1 MTLSHYDAVIV
12 GAGPNGLA
20 AAITLARAG
29 YSVVVFEGHETP
41 GGGTRS
47 LELTLP
53 GYIHDVCS
61 AIHPMGIGSPF
72 FRSLPL
78 EQYGLEWIQPDIPLA
93 HPLPDGTAAV
103 LYRDIYATASSLGE
117 DSASYQ
123 KLIRPYAEDWDR
135 LADGL
140 LGPLRPGFQAA
151 HPTLSLEMAGFALQA
166 LRSACNLAEHRFHGD
181 QARALIAGLSAHTM
195 LPLEQPMSAAAGL
208 IEAALGHAVGWPL
221 ARGGSQS
228 IADAM
233 VEYLRS
239 LGGEVVTGST
249 IESLSQLPPARAI
262 LCDITPRQLLLLAG
276 DRLPE
281 GYRRKLSRFRYGP
294 GVFKIDYALSQ
305 PVPWTAPECRRAG
318 TVHVGGTLPEIAS
331 SERSVWRGVPPEA
344 PFVLVAQQSLFD
356 ATRAPEGR
364 HTLWA
369 YCHVPSGSPAD
380 MTNAIEAQLE
390 RFAPGFKD
398 CVLARHTMG
407 PAQMELYNPNYIG
420 GDINGGVQDI
430 RQHFTR
436 PTVSLNPY
444 ATAADG
450 LYFCSSSTP
459 PGGGVHGMCGYFAA
473 QAAMHGS
480 LRSDGRHEDLVVP
493 AGERLLR

>member
-1 MTLSHYDAVIV
+1 MTRGRYDAVIV

-29 YSVVVFEGHETP
+29 HSVVVFEGHETP
-41 GGGTRS
+41 GGGTRT
-47 LELTLP
+47 LPLTLP
-53 GYIHDVCS
+53 GFIHDVCS

-103 LYRDIYATASSLGE
+103 LYRDIQATASTLGE
-117 DSASYQ
+117 DSGSYQ
-123 KLIRPYAEDWDR
+123 KVFGPIAEHWDR

-140 LGPLRPGFQAA
+140 LAPLRPGFQAA
-151 HPTLSLEMAGFALQA
+151 HPALSLEMARFALHA
-166 LRSACNLAEHRFHGD
+166 LRSARRLAEQHFQGD
-181 QARALIAGLSAHTM
+181 RARALFAGLAAHTM
-195 LPLEQPMSAAAGL
+195 LQLEQPMSAAAAI
-208 IEAALGHAVGWPL
+208 IEGALGHAVGWPL

-228 IADAM
+228 IAKAM

-239 LGGEVVTGST
+239 LGGEVVTGSSVA
-249 IESLSQLPPARAI
+249 SLEALPPARAI
-262 LCDITPRQLLLLAG
+262 LCDVTPRQLLRVAA

-281 GYRRKLSRFRYGP
+281 GYQRMLSRFRYGP

-305 PVPWTAPECRRAG
+305 PVPWTAPECRHAG
-318 TVHVGGTLPEIAS
+318 TVHVGGTLPEISS
-331 SERSVWRGVPPEA
+331 SERSVWRGVPPEE

-356 ATRAPEGR
+356 SSRAPEGR
-364 HTLWA
+364 QTLWA
-369 YCHVPSGSPAD
+369 YCHVPSGSQAD
-380 MTNAIEAQLE
+380 MTTAIEAQLE

-407 PAQMELYNPNYIG
+407 PAQMERYNPNYIG

-444 ATAADG
+444 ATGADG
-450 LYFCSSSTP
+450 VYICSSSTP

-480 LRSDGRHEDLVVP
+480 LRSSGRREVSVGP